1 MFMNFAFKI
10 VSFFCISGK
19 TEENDEQVIEVK
31 QKIIKLES
39 MPNVI
44 LYFLK
49 ILNFVNVLL
58 LIFCFPGHRFP
69 AKDQRKKYLSS
80 FTCWS

>member
-39 MPNVI
+39 MRNEI
-44 LYFLK
+44 LWFLK
-49 ILNFVNVLL
+49 ILYFVNVLL

-69 AKDQRKKYLSS
+69 ENDQRKEYP
-80 FTCWS
+80 TEHTR